1 MGTVHFVFLFFVM
14 LYALYFF
21 LTNGR
26 AVLEKILWYLPL
38 EDKDERRLLDKFIS
52 VTRAT
57 LKGTLLIGFVQG
69 ALGGLAFAVVG
80 VDAWAFWAAVMMVL
94 SAIPGLGVGIV

>member
-1 MGTVHFVFLFFVM
+1 M

-26 AVLEKILWYLPL
+26 AVLARILWYLPL
-38 EDKDERRLLDKFIS
+38 EDRDEQLMLGKFLS

-69 ALGGLAFAVVG
+69 ALGGLALLVVG
-80 VDAWAFWAAVMMVL
+80 VDSWVFWAAVMMVCQKVG
-94 SAIPGLGVGIV
+94 GLVAGDFGVK

>member
-1 MGTVHFVFLFFVM
+1 MVGLLPKAAADKVERLLRSSDGSAGVLAEPVPAGTVHFVFLFFVM

-38 EDKDERRLLDKFIS
+38 EDRDEQRM
-52 VTRAT
+52 
-57 LKGTLLIGFVQG
+57 
-69 ALGGLAFAVVG
+69 LGRFL
-80 VDAWAFWAAVMMVL
+80 
-94 SAIPGLGVGIV
+94 